1 MTGASLT
8 VTKVVPQLG
17 KLLIYFTVT
26 LDGSA
31 KADFSDYTGVD
42 WINVVDVTTLA
53 AEPATA
59 YTAGG
64 DITFTNTANVC
75 KGMALVTI

>member
-42 WINVVDVTTLA
+42 WINLVDVTTLA
-53 AEPATA
+53 AEAATA

-64 DITFTNTANVC
+64 DITFTNTSNIC

>member
-1 MTGASLT
+1 MTGASIT
-8 VTKVVPQLG
+8 ATNTIPHMG

-42 WINVVDVTTLA
+42 FVNAVDASSLA
-53 AEPATA
+53 PEATVG

-64 DITFTNTANVC
+64 DIEFTNGDNPI
-75 KGMALVTI
+75 KGIAIVTV

>member
-1 MTGASLT
+1 MTGASIT
-8 VTKVVPQLG
+8 ATNVSPHMG

-42 WINVVDVTTLA
+42 FVNAVDASSLA
-53 AEPATA
+53 PEATVG

-64 DITFTNTANVC
+64 DIEFTNGDNPI
-75 KGMALVTI
+75 KGIAIVTI